1 MTQTRG
7 TNPDLY
13 TNLSKKKPAKPK
25 APKK

>member
-13 TNLSKKKPAKPK
+13 TNLKKKPAKPK